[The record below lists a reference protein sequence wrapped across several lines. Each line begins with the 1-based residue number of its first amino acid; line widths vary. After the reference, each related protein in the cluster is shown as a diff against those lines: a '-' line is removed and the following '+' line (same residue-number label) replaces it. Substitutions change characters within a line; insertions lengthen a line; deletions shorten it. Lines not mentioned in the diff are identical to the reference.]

1 MGACMLYDACTT
13 SRRVDPSS
21 VSLLAPD
28 RSMAPGRLWG
38 HYSKMQYRRP
48 RAPVRFIYVYVSMAP
63 SRSSSASCF
72 ASVSCRPRHS
82 VHFLCNTLYLS
93 LLACRVGLH
102 LFALL
107 EGIRASGL
115 ARLAAR
121 TTLAAM
127 AGAGCRCRCDGRRL
141 CCSFRP
147 RLARRPLASI
157 LKGTLRRPGG
167 ALLEGGPPAV
177 PHPASSPS
185 TPPPYRAPALHNRNA
200 RHT

>member
-1 MGACMLYDACTT
+1 MGPLFQNAIPAAEGSCE
-13 SRRVDPSS
+13 V
-21 VSLLAPD
+21 
-28 RSMAPGRLWG
+28 
-38 HYSKMQYRRP
+38 
-48 RAPVRFIYVYVSMAP
+48 FIYVYVSMAP

-157 LKGTLRRPGG
+157 LKGTLRRPGEPSSK
-167 ALLEGGPPAV
+167 AGPSRAPPRKLTKYAPAV
-177 PHPASSPS
+177 QGPRLTQS
-185 TPPPYRAPALHNRNA
+185 
-200 RHT
+200 